1 VRNTKGTAVWSRRL
15 KETFAVIT
23 VGDGAI
29 ELIAPRK
36 HSLLWQA
43 GPQGARKVARFFADK
58 PSYVRLLGLAQIG
71 FGVWL
76 ALRQYREE

>member
-1 VRNTKGTAVWSRRL
+1 MWSRRL

-23 VGDGAI
+23 IGDGVI
-29 ELIAPRK
+29 ELLAPRE
-36 HSLLWQA
+36 HSLLWEA
-43 GPQGARKVARFFADK
+43 GPESARRVARFSADN
-58 PSYVRLLGLAQIG
+58 PNYMRLLGAAQIV

>member
-1 VRNTKGTAVWSRRL
+1 MWSRRL

-23 VGDGAI
+23 IGDGMI
-29 ELIAPRK
+29 EFLAPRQ
-36 HSLLWQA
+36 HSLLLA
-43 GPQGARKVARFFADK
+43 SGLESARKVARFFADN
-58 PSYVRLLGLAQIG
+58 PNYMRLPGLTQIG